1 MNHYVKTAFFD
12 NYMTQ
17 HYRHYIVLCKPKVVM
32 LLLVTALVGML
43 LASTGDIKIDV
54 IIIATI
60 GIGLAASSA
69 AVINHVID
77 IKIDAQMKRTERRPL
92 VAGAIKKN
100 HALIFSFILAS
111 LAMWL
116 LVVYVNVLTAMLSL
130 AGLVGYAFIYTL
142 FLKHSTPQNIV
153 FGGVSGALPP
163 LLGWT
168 SMTNS
173 VGFEAILLMLII
185 FIWTPAHFW
194 PLAIDRVEDYKKA
207 KVPMLPVTHGI
218 EHTKNYIVAYTVVL
232 IFVSVLPYVFAMN
245 TIGYLICALLLGFWF
260 LFYSL
265 KLKFASTAKTAIKTF
280 YVSIVYLF
288 LLFIALVVDHV
299 IFTDI
304 LS

>member
-1 MNHYVKTAFFD
+1 
-12 NYMTQ
+12 
-17 HYRHYIVLCKPKVVM
+17 
-32 LLLVTALVGML
+32 
-43 LASTGDIKIDV
+43 
-54 IIIATI
+54 
-60 GIGLAASSA
+60 
-69 AVINHVID
+69 
-77 IKIDAQMKRTERRPL
+77 
-92 VAGAIKKN
+92 
-100 HALIFSFILAS
+100 
-111 LAMWL
+111 
-116 LVVYVNVLTAMLSL
+116 
-130 AGLVGYAFIYTL
+130 
-142 FLKHSTPQNIV
+142 
-153 FGGVSGALPP
+153 
-163 LLGWT
+163 
-168 SMTNS
+168 
-173 VGFEAILLMLII
+173 MLII
-185 FIWTPAHFW
+185 FIWTTEHFW